1 MFNEKSFNENFSL
14 QEIYN
19 NNKTK
24 SDNAMMIWHMQ

>member
-24 SDNAMMIWHMQ
+24 SDNAMIWHTQ